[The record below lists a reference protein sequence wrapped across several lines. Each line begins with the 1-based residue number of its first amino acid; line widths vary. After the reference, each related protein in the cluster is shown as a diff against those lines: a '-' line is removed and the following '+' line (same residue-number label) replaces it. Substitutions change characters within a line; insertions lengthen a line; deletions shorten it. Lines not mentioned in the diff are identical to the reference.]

1 MIELIPLIFIVF
13 YFVPF
18 MVAAGR
24 NHSSTVTILI
34 VNFALG
40 WTVVGWWLVLG
51 WALLS
56 PANANRAVLPSVSGG
71 HTGVAKPRILHRF

>member
-1 MIELIPLIFIVF
+1 MIELVPLTFIVF
-13 YFVPF
+13 YFAPF

-24 NHSSTVTILI
+24 NHSSTVAILI
-34 VNFALG
+34 VNLALG

-56 PANANRAVLPSVSGG
+56 PANENRASLPSVSRA
-71 HTGVAKPRILHRF
+71 HAGVTKPRILHRF